1 MTRLAQ
7 GLELLQPDVL
17 PSAPAT
23 ATFGQYFGGIA
34 TTIFALA
41 ATLAVLMV
49 AFGGV
54 QYILADTIF
63 SKAEAKA
70 RITSALVGLSLLIVI
85 ALILETINPCLLGVD
100 AFLGNFTGA
109 EVSCESPEST

>member
-17 PSAPAT
+17 PDAPST
-23 ATFGQYFGGIA
+23 ATFGQYFGGIT

-70 RITSALVGLSLLIVI
+70 RITSALVGLALLIVI
-85 ALILETINPCLLGVD
+85 ALILETVNPNLIGLD
-100 AFLGNFTGA
+100 AFIGNF
-109 EVSCESPEST
+109 ESAQ